1 MNDSFNSD
9 CVEPRTRNTQKNV
22 GDSQFALDKSKDL
35 RDSSSGSS
43 SEDSYFNEDD
53 DEVDG
58 IQIDD
63 SSQEETKQPRRP
75 HGTNSETSFSDL
87 QPTN

>member
-63 SSQEETKQPRRP
+63 SS
-75 HGTNSETSFSDL
+75 
-87 QPTN
+87 